1 MRQLLVDTKF
11 DFMGKRKYAALLSGA
26 AILISIA
33 SLTAHGGP
41 RLGIDFSGGTLV
53 QILFDR
59 DVQLNEIR
67 TALSDGGIEN
77 AEIQRISSEHGPN
90 REILIRIQHEPST
103 DPFTA
108 VKAAISEKMPD
119 LGMELRRQETVGPKI
134 GKELRGKA
142 IWAVLFSL
150 LGILIYVS
158 WRYEFKF
165 AVGAVLA
172 LFHDVIIVLGLFS
185 LLNKELSLTIIA
197 AFLTIGGY
205 SVNDT
210 IVVFDRIR
218 EQMRTYRREKL
229 FVVFNMSINQTLS
242 RTIITALTTLFAVLA
257 LFVLGGEVL
266 HDFAFA
272 LLAGIIVGTYSSIF
286 VASAAVLEIAAF
298 SGKRARGGAVATR
311 ARSRG

>member
-11 DFMGKRKYAALLSGA
+11 DFMGKRRYAAIVSGV
-26 AILISIA
+26 AILISIV
-33 SLTAHGGP
+33 SLVAHGGP

-53 QILFDR
+53 QILFDK
-59 DVQLNEIR
+59 DVQLDEIR
-67 TALSDGGIEN
+67 GALSDAGIDN
-77 AEIQRISSEHGPN
+77 AEIQRISSEHGAQ
-90 REILIRIQHEPST
+90 REILIRMQQEPNV
-103 DPFTA
+103 DPFTT
-108 VKAAISEKMPD
+108 VKAAINAKMPD
-119 LGMELRRQETVGPKI
+119 LKMELRRQETVGPKI

-150 LGILIYVS
+150 IGILIYVS

-165 AVGAVLA
+165 ALGAVLA

-185 LLNKELSLTIIA
+185 VLNKEISLTIIA
-197 AFLTIGGY
+197 ALLTIGGY

-229 FVVFNMSINQTLS
+229 YVVFNMSINQTLS

-257 LFVLGGEVL
+257 LFLLGGEVL
-266 HDFAFA
+266 HDFAFGI
-272 LLAGIIVGTYSSIF
+272 LAGIIVGTYSSIF

-298 SGKRARGGAVATR
+298 STKRPR
-311 ARSRG
+311 